1 MNGAYYWRSVLSKR
15 LAFLQNGA
23 EYFPAFVEAV
33 RKAKHTVYIAGWDL
47 DSRVA
52 LTDRQTKNPLQLGEF
67 LDQVARD
74 RPELNIYLL
83 VWDFSILFAAER
95 EPAPI
100 ISLGWKRHPHVHY
113 HADGEHPFGASHHQK
128 FVVVDESLCFV
139 GGMDLAVRR
148 WDRPDHD
155 PHDPARVDPLG
166 EPFAPYHDVHSV
178 FDGEGGEVLG
188 EYFRHRWLRATGKRL
203 DKPAMEIRG
212 PGEDL
217 WPESVPPLCRDVDV
231 YLART
236 EPQHKGFPEVSEVEA
251 MILETIRR
259 AKKHL
264 YIENQYFSSAS
275 VRKAL
280 VERLREDDC
289 PEILI
294 VLPEKSGSWLARKSM
309 DALRAKMLKDL
320 READVN
326 NRLLV
331 RFPACPEGKTTY
343 VHAKLMIADD
353 EFATVGSANLANRSM
368 GLDTE
373 LNIAIDAADADNADQ
388 IRQCIAAFRASL
400 LAEFL
405 HMDGPEVEAYWNE
418 NPSFNLVV
426 GSLGRDGYSLKAV
439 EYEEELAES
448 LEKLNGED
456 RILDPER
463 PVSLSR
469 LLDLFLAEE
478 RRPEAKEHRNLI
490 IKAAVMICLVII
502 GVVLWKFS
510 GLGDDFSAEILAGWG
525 EALSGKVWA
534 LPVVVGVYS
543 LGGVVMAP
551 VTVLIVATA
560 FIFSPLLAATY
571 SVVGCLAS
579 AAVTYSMGLILGRR
593 FVRKLA
599 GERINELSRRLAR
612 SGVLTMALIRN
623 LPIAPYSV
631 VNMVAGASHI
641 RFWDYLLGT
650 FLGMLPGVIALT
662 VFSGT
667 IVNAFRNPTWW
678 RVAVPVVVIAGFVL
692 FLRLLRKRS
701 SQRARTKKD
710 ERSEET
716 EGRQAP

>member
-1 MNGAYYWRSVLSKR
+1 MNGAYYWRRVHSER

-33 RKAKHTVYIAGWDL
+33 RKARRTVYITGWDL

-52 LTDRQTKNPLQLGEF
+52 LTDRGTKHPLQLGEF
-67 LDQVARD
+67 LDQVAAD

-100 ISLGWKRHPHVHY
+100 ISLGWKRHPRVHY

-148 WDRPDHD
+148 WDRSDHD
-155 PHDPARVDPLG
+155 PHDPERVDPLG
-166 EPFAPYHDVHSV
+166 EPFDPYHDVHSV

-212 PGEDL
+212 PGDDL
-217 WPESVPPLCRDVDV
+217 WPESVPPLCRDVNV

-236 EPQHKGFPEVSEVEA
+236 EPQHKGFPEVREVEA

-400 LAEFL
+400 LGEFL
-405 HMDGPEVEAYWNE
+405 HMDGAEVGAYWNE

-426 GSLGRDGYSLKAV
+426 GSLGRDGYSLKPV
-439 EYEEELAES
+439 EYEEALVES

-463 PVSLSR
+463 PVSLNR

-478 RRPEAKEHRNLI
+478 RRSEAKEHRNLF
-490 IKAAVMICLVII
+490 IKAAAMICLVITGI
-502 GVVLWKFS
+502 VIWKFS
-510 GLGDDFSAEILAGWG
+510 GLGDEISAEILAGWG

-543 LGGVVMAP
+543 LGGVIMAP

-560 FIFSPLLAATY
+560 FIFSPSLAAAY
-571 SVVGCLAS
+571 SMAGCLAS
-579 AAVTYSMGLILGRR
+579 AAVTYGMGLILGRR

-662 VFSGT
+662 VFSGS

-678 RVAVPVVVIAGFVL
+678 SVAVPLVVIAGFVL

-701 SQRARTKKD
+701 S
-710 ERSEET
+710 EREKAKTDVNSEET